1 LDNFCAVFFANDFNA
16 QNLRSRQMLI
26 FIDFCTGFALFQ
38 CPANKGI
45 KKALQAFISAS
56 STQRMCFMEI

>member
-1 LDNFCAVFFANDFNA
+1 
-16 QNLRSRQMLI
+16 MLI